1 MPYKPLRQRIAEKVH
16 PNIKEV
22 NPSQLG
28 DPIDLKAETSDEVD
42 PDKGEGHFEPPRRP
56 LRGHNWVE
64 FGDDKS
70 NKTSQN
76 MDYGVQGITM
86 PDREKVVGIGDGAGA
101 LGGFVKLREGK
112 KSKL

>member
-16 PNIKEV
+16 PDIKEV

-28 DPIDLKAETSDEVD
+28 DPIDLKAETSDGVD

-56 LRGHNWVE
+56 LRGHSWVE

-70 NKTSQN
+70 NKASQN
-76 MDYGVQGITM
+76 VDCRIQGITIS
-86 PDREKVVGIGDGAGA
+86 DREEVVGIGDGAGA
-101 LGGFVKLREGK
+101 LGGFMKPRERE